1 MRHRD
6 MLNTIQPLDFSC
18 LTLANIKIQRTVGI
32 CSSVNM
38 CGCSAADLE
47 RYMDQPAAA
56 RYLMCIQSHFHECFR
71 LMSLH
76 QTQ

>member
-1 MRHRD
+1 MS
-6 MLNTIQPLDFSC
+6 LSSFWTKASEQPDAEDGGRAAC
-18 LTLANIKIQRTVGI
+18 LCEAILPA
-32 CSSVNM
+32 S
-38 CGCSAADLE
+38 DLG

-71 LMSLH
+71 LMSLR